1 VFTDVLKVPAGAEA
15 SLQWS
20 PVAPARAPARRA
32 YATRS
37 TPSRAN
43 SPTGRS
49 ISNSTDDV
57 EGFLTGLH
65 AKTRTATVGER
76 QRVLRLLVKDVLIG
90 PDKITIRHSMTGT
103 ATAARTAAR

>member
-1 VFTDVLKVPAGAEA
+1 VESRRTCARTREARLRHQIDALQGQLADREVYLK
-15 SLQWS
+15 L
-20 PVAPARAPARRA
+20 
-32 YATRS
+32 
-37 TPSRAN
+37 
-43 SPTGRS
+43 
-49 ISNSTDDV
+49 TDDV